1 MMYCNSYNL
10 RAQVLAR
17 MVPATAPATSRAILP
32 TGIWAH
38 GAHMGPYGPIG
49 PHGAKSNTR
58 GNMALA
64 LASHT
69 ALAAVCLAV
78 IPPAGG
84 FHLPGVHVR
93 WGPPTAL

>member
-1 MMYCNSYNL
+1 MQFLQS
-10 RAQVLAR
+10 
-17 MVPATAPATSRAILP
+17 SG
-32 TGIWAH
+32 TGASSHGACHGACHQSCDPSNRHMGPWAH
-38 GAHMGPYGPIG
+38 GPYG